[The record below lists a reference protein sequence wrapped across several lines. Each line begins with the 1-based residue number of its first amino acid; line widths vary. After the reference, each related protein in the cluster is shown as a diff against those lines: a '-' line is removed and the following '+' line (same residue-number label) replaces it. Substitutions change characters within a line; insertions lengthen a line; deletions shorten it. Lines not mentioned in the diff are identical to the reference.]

1 MVSFD
6 GIVEMLG
13 ANAHIVQADFPTC
26 VNVSSCNAIV
36 LMEVEKYLKPFAK
49 ISKKVEIGL

>member
-6 GIVEMLG
+6 GTAEMLG

-26 VNVSSCNAIV
+26 VSVSSCNAIMP
-36 LMEVEKYLKPFAK
+36 MEVEKCLKPFAK